1 MAIAPGPL
9 VSSSGHSLK
18 HGFLF
23 LTMCSFLFC
32 FQASVATPIYT
43 VAGQP
48 MEELP
53 CPLEIEGTAPN
64 PDVESM
70 WAQYNGSNYLMVI
83 AGDINGT
90 YERFRQLIL
99 GGDTIHH
106 NATYIN
112 PQFYGRV
119 NMSAAEV

>member
-1 MAIAPGPL
+1 
-9 VSSSGHSLK
+9 
-18 HGFLF
+18 
-23 LTMCSFLFC
+23 
-32 FQASVATPIYT
+32 
-43 VAGQP
+43 

-53 CPLEIEGTAPN
+53 CPVEREGTDPN
-64 PDVESM
+64 PEVESM
-70 WAQYNGSNYLMVI
+70 WAQSNGTNYLMVI

-90 YERFRQLIL
+90 YEKFRQPIL

-119 NMSAAEV
+119 NMSASRGLIIKNVQSSDAGKFVCQYKDMKTKASGVWWVELSVFNGTYS